1 MTPMKSRSKWR
12 YRTRLRPQHEIKS
25 RPSKHLAQM
34 AQKPDE
40 PAAQFFLEESAS
52 GPQPTFMDGAVNVGF
67 GGIRNVAPQQTLYHA
82 LTQYS

>member
-1 MTPMKSRSKWR
+1 
-12 YRTRLRPQHEIKS
+12 
-25 RPSKHLAQM
+25 M